1 MNRRNFLTAA
11 TVAGASAL
19 VAPIASAAVPAR
31 RDASGNRIKLGI
43 DNFAVR
49 AWGWKGR
56 ELVDYA
62 AGLKLDTL
70 FITDLAGLGSSE
82 TSAAVELRK
91 YAADKGVE
99 ILLGSWSI
107 CPTSKSFKKI
117 GALPKNTCLW
127 GCACPRRWDLRP
139 SGWCSVHA
147 MIVGLRVASRRGSPT
162 RSRS

>member
-1 MNRRNFLTAA
+1 MNRRKFLTAA

-31 RDASGNRIKLGI
+31 RDSSGNRIKLGI

-62 AGLKLDTL
+62 AGLHLDTL

-82 TSAAVELRK
+82 TSAASELRK
-91 YAADKGVE
+91 YAADKGLE

-107 CPTSKSFKKI
+107 CPTSKSFKKD
-117 GALPKNTCLW
+117 W
-127 GCACPRRWDLRP
+127 GTAEEHL
-139 SGWCSVHA
+139 SL
-147 MIVGLRVASRRGSPT
+147 GLRLSKAVGSPAPDSG
-162 RSRS
+162 RHRGADRRHG